1 MRSQVQPLHHGNETL
16 TIFYLKEAPR
26 TWNGAQQTVRC
37 SVRVLWR
44 TAEAAFSSHQAEL
57 PSRMPKG
64 LLKSIPRCRRI
75 NRMLSNESLHPP
87 AFSRSNSQASV
98 DSASMEDFWREIES
112 IHESSTGARGEEL
125 PSEIKP
131 VDEGELEAE
140 WLQDVGLSTL
150 ISGEEEEDGKALL
163 STLTRTQAAAVKK
176 RYNTYTQTLRK
187 KSKQPVRDVR
197 DVFGVSKAL
206 PDASCDEHTTQL
218 DGTPEEKQL
227 PEVINTSDPMPQDA
241 PLDSPALCNG
251 PREEEGS
258 LSDPGS
264 SSTSI
269 LGPIPDVPIHANG
282 STEPG
287 QAVPST
293 LSDNDYL
300 GKNIPAEAEELSFEV
315 SYSELVTEAPKRNKL
330 KKSEIKKED
339 YALTKFIV
347 QKTRFGLTEAGD
359 LSAEDMKKI
368 RHLSLIELTAFL
380 DAFGI
385 QLKRN
390 KTEKVKGRD
399 NGIFGVPL
407 TVLLD
412 NDHKK
417 DPAVKVPLILQK
429 FFEKVEESGLESEGI
444 FRLSGCTAKVKQYRE
459 ELDTKFNADKFKWD
473 KMCHREAAVML
484 KAFFRELPTS
494 LFPVEYIPA
503 FVALMERGSHIRVQ
517 LQALHLMVMA
527 LPDANRD
534 TAQALMTF
542 FNKVIANESKNR
554 MSVWN
559 ISTVMAP
566 NLFFSRGKHSDC
578 EELLLANTAAHILRL
593 MLKYQKILWKV
604 PSFLI
609 TQVRRMNEATML
621 LKKQLPSMKKL
632 LRRKTME
639 REVANPKASKVLQKS
654 PSARR
659 MSDVPEGVIRV
670 HAPLFSKVSMAIQL
684 NSHTKAK
691 DILAKFQFE
700 NSHGSSEC
708 IKIQNQRLYEI
719 GGNIGQHCLDPDAY
733 VLDVYRVNPHAEWVI
748 KPEPSP

>member
-1 MRSQVQPLHHGNETL
+1 MEVEDSGGVVLTAYHSYARSQPTGPE
-16 TIFYLKEAPR
+16 PR
-26 TWNGAQQTVRC
+26 CTPR
-37 SVRVLWR
+37 
-44 TAEAAFSSHQAEL
+44 AASSHPL
-57 PSRMPKG
+57 SR
-64 LLKSIPRCRRI
+64 KSIPRCRRI
-75 NRMLSNESLHPP
+75 NRMLSNESLHCP

-112 IHESSTGARGEEL
+112 IKENSLGGQEEQ
-125 PSEIKP
+125 PPAEVKP

-150 ISGEEEEDGKALL
+150 ISGDEEEDGKALL

-176 RYNTYTQTLRK
+176 RYNTYTQTMRK
-187 KSKQPVRDVR
+187 KNKHSVRDVR
-197 DVFGVSKAL
+197 DIFGASES
-206 PDASCDEHTTQL
+206 PTGASCDNHTTQL
-218 DGTPEEKQL
+218 DGTEEDKEL
-227 PEVINTSDPMPQDA
+227 PGVITRSGPMPDDASLNSTTLSDGAQD
-241 PLDSPALCNG
+241 
-251 PREEEGS
+251 EEGS
-258 LSDPGS
+258 FAVPRNS
-264 SSTSI
+264 SRSI
-269 LGPIPDVPIHANG
+269 LEAIPDIPVHSNG
-282 STEPG
+282 SAGPG
-287 QAVPST
+287 QSLQTAV
-293 LSDNDYL
+293 SDGGYL
-300 GKNIPAEAEELSFEV
+300 GKNIPPETEELSFEI
-315 SYSELVTEAPKRNKL
+315 SYSEMVTEAPKRSKFKKL
-330 KKSEIKKED
+330 EIKKED

-347 QKTRFGLTEAGD
+347 QKTRLGLTEAGD
-359 LSAEDMKKI
+359 LSTEDMKKI
-368 RHLSLIELTAFL
+368 RHLSLIELTAFF

-412 NDHKK
+412 NDRKK
-417 DPAVKVPLILQK
+417 DPGVKVPLVLQK

-459 ELDTKFNADKFKWD
+459 ELDAKFNADKFKWD

-503 FVALMERGSHIRVQ
+503 FIALMERGLHIKVQ

-534 TAQALMTF
+534 TAQALLTF

-554 MSVWN
+554 MSIWN
-559 ISTVMAP
+559 ISTIMAP
-566 NLFFSRGKHSDC
+566 NLFFSRSKHSDY
-578 EELLLANTAAHILRL
+578 EELLLANTAAHIIRL

-609 TQVRRMNEATML
+609 SQVRRMNEATML
-621 LKKQLPSMKKL
+621 LKKQLPSVKKL
-632 LRRKTME
+632 LRRKTIE
-639 REVANPKASKVLQKS
+639 REITSPKTSKVLQKS
-654 PSARR
+654 PSSRR
-659 MSDVPEGVIRV
+659 LSDVPEGVIRV
-670 HAPLFSKVSMAIQL
+670 HAPLLSKVSMAIQL
-684 NSHTKAK
+684 NSQTKAK
-691 DILAKFQFE
+691 DILAKFQYE
-700 NSHGSSEC
+700 NSHSPSEC

-733 VLDVYRVNPHAEWVI
+733 ILDVYHENPQAEWVI
-748 KPEPSP
+748 KPQPSL